1 VASLPRGEVAPR
13 DGSIPSVGLPDTSF
27 GVYLHIPFCTVRC
40 GYCDFNTYTATELR
54 GVTRESFVDNL
65 ISEIE
70 LAERIL
76 ANNGTPRRPAATV
89 FIGGGTP
96 TLLPEGD
103 IARVLDAVR
112 SSFGIADGA
121 EVTIEANP
129 DTVNRES
136 LRALADSGIT
146 RVSVG
151 MQSAVPRVLQILDRT
166 HDPESVAT
174 AIAWAKEAGLQTSVD
189 LIYGTPGETLDE
201 WRATLSAAIALETD
215 HVSAY
220 SLIVEEGTALER
232 RIRRGELEA
241 IDDDTHADMYE
252 LADEVLAGAGFEW
265 YEVSNWARRA
275 DTRSRH
281 NLSYW
286 QGADWW
292 GFGPGAHSH
301 LNGVRWWNVKHPAAY
316 AERISAGESP
326 ALEREILN
334 ADQRADEVVLLGLRV
349 RDGIALDGL
358 SQAGRTAI
366 AGLIADG
373 LVEGPQAI
381 SGRLVLT
388 SRGRLL
394 ADFVVR
400 TILAD

>member
-1 VASLPRGEVAPR
+1 
-13 DGSIPSVGLPDTSF
+13 
-27 GVYLHIPFCTVRC
+27 
-40 GYCDFNTYTATELR
+40 
-54 GVTRESFVDNL
+54 VDDL
-65 ISEIE
+65 LSEIVF
-70 LAERIL
+70 AERVL
-76 ANNGTPRRPAATV
+76 ADGGSPRRPAATV

-112 SSFGIADGA
+112 SSFGVAIGA

-129 DTVNRES
+129 DTVTRES
-136 LRALADSGIT
+136 LRAFADAGVT

-151 MQSAVPRVLQILDRT
+151 MQSAVPRVLSILDRT
-166 HDPESVAT
+166 HEPASVGT

-189 LIYGTPGETLDE
+189 VIYGTPGETLNE

-232 RIRRGELEA
+232 RIRRGELDP

-252 LADEVLAGAGFEW
+252 LADSLLTEAGFDW
-265 YEVSNWARRA
+265 YEVSNWSRGT
-275 DTRSRH
+275 DTRSQH

-301 LNGVRWWNVKHPAAY
+301 LNGIRWWNVKHPAAY
-316 AERISAGESP
+316 AERIAAGESP
-326 ALEREILN
+326 ALEREILD
-334 ADQRADEVVLLGLRV
+334 AEQRADEIVLLGLRV
-349 RDGIALDGL
+349 RDGIAIDGL
-358 SQAGRTAI
+358 TPTGRKAV

-373 LVEGPQAI
+373 LVEGAQAI
-381 SGRLVLT
+381 AGRLVLT

-400 TILAD
+400 TVLAD